1 MVVDRVKSREEL
13 VVSAV
18 PQGTVVLPVLFII
31 FINDMESVVRCSNT
45 GSFAVDT
52 KISKRFASAVNHD
65 VLQEGHQLKD
75 LCG

>member
-1 MVVDRVKSREEL
+1 MLVDSVKLREEL
-13 VVSAV
+13 VVSGV
-18 PQGTVVLPVLFII
+18 PQGTVVSPVLF
-31 FINDMESVVRCSNT
+31 NT

-75 LCG
+75 LCC

>member
-1 MVVDRVKSREEL
+1 
-13 VVSAV
+13 
-18 PQGTVVLPVLFII
+18 
-31 FINDMESVVRCSNT
+31 MESVVRCSNT

-75 LCG
+75 LCGWSSGLLRVAYEAEVNVFAATYGALHHHMYD

>member
-1 MVVDRVKSREEL
+1 MKSREEL
-13 VVSAV
+13 VVSGV

-52 KISKRFASAVNHD
+52 KISKRFASAVDD
-65 VLQEGHQLKD
+65 VLQEGHHLKD

>member
-13 VVSAV
+13 VVSGV
-18 PQGTVVLPVLFII
+18 PQGIVVLPVLFII

-45 GSFAVDT
+45 GSFAVDR